1 MSYYTTQQTMS
12 FSGNKEY
19 SSIIP
24 DPGASITVEFWNG
37 NEYVTDSKSP
47 ITESTV
53 VFTQNNV
60 IRFTPTTGGF
70 HIDEG
75 SRL

>member
-24 DPGASITVEFWNG
+24 DSGASVAVEFWNG
-37 NEYVTDSKSP
+37 NEYVVDPKSP
-47 ITESTV
+47 VTDTNVI
-53 VFTQNNV
+53 FTQNNV
-60 IRFTPTTGGF
+60 MRLTPTGGGF

>member
-1 MSYYTTQQTMS
+1 M
-12 FSGNKEY
+12 
-19 SSIIP
+19 
-24 DPGASITVEFWNG
+24 
-37 NEYVTDSKSP
+37 TDSKSP

-60 IRFTPTTGGF
+60 IRFTPTSGGF
-70 HIDEG
+70 HIDED